1 MKTKTFKNILLITL
15 TIQLIFG
22 IAYFAYYSYLM
33 YSIGKDL
40 NTLSDAFVKP
50 GWYILIV
57 LAIVNILL
65 FFIPLICKITKF
77 KENKRLFGYML
88 SVNAIVFIA
97 YGVFMV
103 YSLLLYAKDMANF

>member
-1 MKTKTFKNILLITL
+1 MKTKILKNILLITL

-33 YSIGKDL
+33 YSLDHNL
-40 NTLSDAFVKP
+40 NTPSEAFVKP
-50 GWYILIV
+50 GGYILIV
-57 LAIVNILL
+57 LVLVNILL

-97 YGVFMV
+97 YSVFMV
-103 YSLLLYAKDMANF
+103 YSLLLYAKDLANF